1 MAAIAVTIDATYLRF
16 GITLSAWAADGP
28 VTVYRVHEDGTRWA
42 VRGMSDVSGGSAFG
56 YDYEGPLSAYVTYE
70 ATSGATLVQSVQR
83 RIAVAANIAT
93 LTVPG
98 VPTLGGTVLPAR
110 KPNLS
115 RPRPQTPL
123 AIYGR
128 ATPIVLSDSPKAPK
142 FGLDLLTLTDTDAY
156 TLTAALEVSSTLLL
170 RMPGTR
176 VTDWCYVSV
185 GDVEEKPGTP
195 YKGVLGDEV
204 SEWSLDCQVVSPP
217 VGGVFG
223 DPTATYQARVDKA
236 ATYQAAV
243 TSGRTYLD
251 RLKGA

>member
-83 RIAVAANIAT
+83 RIAVAPNIAT

-98 VPTLGGTVLPAR
+98 VPTMGGTVLPAR
-110 KPNLS
+110 KPKMSRS
-115 RPRPQTPL
+115 RPQAKL
-123 AIYGR
+123 VIFGR
-128 ATPIVLSDSPKAPK
+128 AEPLVLSDTLKSPE
-142 FGLDLLTLTDTDAY
+142 FTLDLLTLTDAEAY
-156 TLTAALEVSSTLLL
+156 ALTATLEVSSTLLL
-170 RMPGTR
+170 RMPGAR
-176 VTDWCYVSV
+176 VVDWCYVST
-185 GDVEEKPGTP
+185 GALEDNPAP
-195 YKGVLGDEV
+195 YKGGLGEEV
-204 SEWSLDCQVVSPP
+204 TEWSIPCQVTSPP

-223 DPTATYQARVDKA
+223 DPTATYQARVDTG
-236 ATYQAAV
+236 ATYQDAV
-243 TSGRTYLD
+243 NSGRTYLD